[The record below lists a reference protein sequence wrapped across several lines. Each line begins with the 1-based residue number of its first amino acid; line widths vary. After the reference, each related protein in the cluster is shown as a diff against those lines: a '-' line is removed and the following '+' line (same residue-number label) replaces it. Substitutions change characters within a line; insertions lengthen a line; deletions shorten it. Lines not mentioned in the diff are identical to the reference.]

1 MGKKS
6 NRSGSSKKSTRATA
20 TASSKLTKTR
30 FKTKNSLARIKET
43 AKKAIEA
50 KKGISC
56 QEILSLTKSIP
67 HFIGCFAQDVVTDLK
82 FRSKPIYFLVNTDSL
97 GSKGSHWI
105 AIGLF
110 HESIEV
116 FDPLGFEIF
125 NWSTIPCSLL
135 KFIHKHSANRKL
147 LIADKVQSKSST
159 LCGFYCLFYVFK
171 RQSLSLAEITAL
183 FSKTLSANDKLLLSL
198 F

>member
-6 NRSGSSKKSTRATA
+6 NRSGPSKKSTRANA

-43 AKKAIEA
+43 AEKAIEA

-56 QEILSLTKSIP
+56 QEILSLTKSFP
-67 HFIGCFAQDVVTDLK
+67 HFIGCFAQDVVTDLQ

-159 LCGFYCLFYVFK
+159 LCGFYCLFYVLNRPFM
-171 RQSLSLAEITAL
+171 S
-183 FSKTLSANDKLLLSL
+183 FSQIMSCFSTVCSENDKLLPLL